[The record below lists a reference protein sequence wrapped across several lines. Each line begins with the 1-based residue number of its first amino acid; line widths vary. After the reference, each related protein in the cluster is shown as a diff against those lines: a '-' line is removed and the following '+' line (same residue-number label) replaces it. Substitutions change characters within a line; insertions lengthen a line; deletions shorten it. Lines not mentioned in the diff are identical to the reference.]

1 MTAYDDENIF
11 AKILRGEIPNTTVY
25 EDEHVLAF
33 DDIHPQAPVHVMVI
47 PKGKYVSMTDFA
59 ATATDV
65 EIVALNRA
73 VLKVAELKNIK
84 DAGYRVISNIGH
96 DGGQEIPHLHL
107 HVLGGHPVGPLLAR

>member
-1 MTAYDDENIF
+1 MSIYDDENIF

-33 DDIHPQAPVHVMVI
+33 DDINPQAPVHVMVI

-59 ATATDV
+59 ADASDA

-73 VLKVAELKNIK
+73 VLKVAEAKNLVE
-84 DAGYRVISNIGH
+84 DGYRVIANIGE

-107 HVLGGHPVGPLLAR
+107 HVIGGRPVGPLLAR

>member
-1 MTAYDDENIF
+1 MTSYDDDNIF
-11 AKILRGEIPNTTVY
+11 AKILRGEIPNATVF

-59 ATATDV
+59 ASASDA
-65 EIVALNRA
+65 EITALNRA
-73 VLKVAELKNIK
+73 VLKVAEAKNILNS
-84 DAGYRVISNIGH
+84 GYRVISNIGE

-107 HVLGGHPVGPLLAR
+107 HVLGGAPVGPLLAR